1 VWKAPKDRQDPV
13 ELLIQSSKDRIP
25 HLVSIRYGR
34 MMMESPFAFYRGA
47 AAIMAAVR
55 SPFGFALTALSR
67 LL

>member
-1 VWKAPKDRQDPV
+1 
-13 ELLIQSSKDRIP
+13 LIQSSKDRIP
-25 HLVSIRYGR
+25 HIVSIRYGR